1 MCLYEV
7 CLELTTVYLDR
18 GTISATSHMN
28 DLQEHVS
35 PYPPFEPAPMPANAK
50 DAHFILILVII
61 IWTVGFV
68 LVLRMG
74 RQSK

>member
-1 MCLYEV
+1 
-7 CLELTTVYLDR
+7 
-18 GTISATSHMN
+18 MN

-35 PYPPFEPAPMPANAK
+35 PYPPFQPPPMPQNAK
-50 DAHFILILVII
+50 EAHFILIIAMITWV
-61 IWTVGFV
+61 VGLV